1 MPAFGQIVL
10 PFTLPQLPAGVDNAT
25 VIVQGLF
32 KDADGSSLG
41 GASAL
46 AWIDEAF

>member
-1 MPAFGQIVL
+1 MS
-10 PFTLPQLPAGVDNAT
+10 QLPAGVQAGS
-25 VIVQGLF
+25 VFVQGLF

-46 AWIDEAF
+46 TWIDQAF